1 MDDFLK
7 MKLVTAKEQVQ
18 CEDMMEN
25 ALHFSK
31 LSDELIDR
39 VSEIKYRYASSLM
52 KIGIDTTNKDL
63 LEVIA
68 DLADALNR
76 TMYDLH
82 DLGSEFYSFKYNVEK
97 ELNK

>member
-7 MKLVTAKEQVQ
+7 MRIEAGIEKEQY
-18 CEDMMEN
+18 EDMMEN

-31 LSDELIDR
+31 HSDELIDR
-39 VSEIKYRYASSLM
+39 VSEIKHRYTSSLIS
-52 KIGIDTTNKDL
+52 IGINPTNKDL

-76 TMYDLH
+76 TMCELH
-82 DLGSEFYSFKYNVEK
+82 DLEIEFHNFKYKVEK
-97 ELNK
+97 ENNK

>member
-7 MKLVTAKEQVQ
+7 MRIEAGIEKEQY
-18 CEDMMEN
+18 EDMMEN

-39 VSEIKYRYASSLM
+39 AAEIRHRYTSSLIS
-52 KIGIDTTNKDL
+52 IGINPTNKDL

-76 TMYDLH
+76 TMYELNN
-82 DLGSEFYSFKYNVEK
+82 LKVEFYNFKCKVER
-97 ELNK
+97 ENNK